1 MVSKIKTCVFIS
13 GNGTNLQ
20 AMIDAVKEEE
30 INGKICCV
38 LSNSEEA
45 YGLIRAKKAGIPTE
59 VINNDDFDNREDFDN
74 EMIKVLAK
82 YEPDLIVLAGF
93 MRILSPLFVKVYN
106 GKLLNIHP
114 SLLPKYPGLNTH
126 ERVLKSSDK
135 IHGITVH
142 FVSESLDGGPICAQ
156 SSLQIN
162 TSSVK
167 ELEEEIHKLEHELYP
182 KVVGWFGE
190 GLLKL
195 SNGKV
200 YFENSELKIGG
211 IDEN

>member
-1 MVSKIKTCVFIS
+1 MTDFLFAVFIS
-13 GNGTNLQ
+13 GSGSNLQ
-20 AMIDAVKEEE
+20 AMINAVKEKKVS
-30 INGKICCV
+30 GKICCV
-38 LSNSEEA
+38 LSNNEEA

-126 ERVLKSSDK
+126 ERVLESSDK
-135 IHGITVH
+135 VHGITIH
-142 FVSESLDGGPICAQ
+142 FVDDSIDGGPICAQ
-156 SSLQIN
+156 SSLKIN
-162 TSSVK
+162 TSSVV
-167 ELEEEIHKLEHELYP
+167 ELEDQIHKLEHELYP
-182 KVVGWFGE
+182 KVINWFGE

-195 SNGKV
+195 SGDKV
-200 YFENSELKIGG
+200 YFDGKELIIKGK
-211 IDEN
+211 DEN